1 MTADHGCDPTW
12 PGTEHTREY
21 IPVLVYQPR
30 LTSTDLGERM
40 SFADIGQTLA
50 DYFKLDAMAHGD
62 SFIAKLH

>member
-1 MTADHGCDPTW
+1 
-12 PGTEHTREY
+12 
-21 IPVLVYQPR
+21 VLAYQPG
-30 LTSTDLGERM
+30 LASTDLGERM